1 MKTYPVSG
9 FWRNIMPCPADH
21 ELLSAQRVVFQL
33 KKYMKLYHLAMVQRS
48 RSSASDAMVD
58 FFERDLENSTLSPV
72 YNLTAR
78 YTFSKKEKTGPG
90 FYLFRQFLVCMHIIP
105 QGYTSVITIRY
116 VFIISPCE
124 SYEKIMIFSF
134 PSLTTNSFPNT
145 FLFLAPF
152 GSQSFCG
159 NGRSPEL

>member
-1 MKTYPVSG
+1 MKSYSISG

-21 ELLSAQRVVFQL
+21 GLLSAQIVDFQL
-33 KKYMKLYHLAMVQRS
+33 KKFLKLYHPVIAKHVGS
-48 RSSASDAMVD
+48 YATDAMVD
-58 FFERDLENSTLSPV
+58 FFERNPENSTLSTV

-145 FLFLAPF
+145 FFLAPF

-159 NGRSPEL
+159 NGRSPDP

>member
-21 ELLSAQRVVFQL
+21 GLLSAQRVVFQL

-58 FFERDLENSTLSPV
+58 FFERDPENSTLSPV

-78 YTFSKKEKTGPG
+78 YTFFQKRKNRPRLLSVPAVSRL
-90 FYLFRQFLVCMHIIP
+90 YAYHPARIHISHYNSLCI
-105 QGYTSVITIRY
+105 YYIT
-116 VFIISPCE
+116 
-124 SYEKIMIFSF
+124 
-134 PSLTTNSFPNT
+134 L
-145 FLFLAPF
+145 
-152 GSQSFCG
+152 
-159 NGRSPEL
+159 